1 MRTQILPVTETNGHV
16 FVRDEAEVYRV
27 DGCPPIA
34 GPIDLG
40 CRSCAKQPARR
51 VAEGAVHVL
60 DPCPYPDGIRT
71 EITVSV
77 PSGKLIVADDLRPAY
92 DFDGAAAR
100 YNTDLGKAQMIH
112 GMASIGCA
120 FGPAPTGGLG
130 LYRTEPDRYLI
141 ASPGPADG
149 NGPTMP
155 GAELLAPIDTV
166 VWSYAIADYEHW
178 INRGG
183 TPDGLDS
190 YAIVD
195 VPAGRYT
202 FTHLSLAR
210 SFDHEAPGDVIYAHI
225 QRTA

>member
-1 MRTQILPVTETNGHV
+1 MSTQILPVTETNGHV
-16 FVRDEAEVYRV
+16 FVNDEAEVYWV

-51 VAEGAVHVL
+51 VVEGAVHVL

-92 DFDGAAAR
+92 DFDGAAVR
-100 YNTDLGKAQMIH
+100 YNTDLGKAHMVH
-112 GMASIGCA
+112 GMASMGCA
-120 FGPAPTGGLG
+120 FGPARSGGLG
-130 LYRTEPDRYLI
+130 LYRTDPDRYLI
-141 ASPGPADG
+141 ASPASADG
-149 NGPTMP
+149 NETAMP
-155 GAELLAPIDTV
+155 GAVLLAPIDTV

-178 INRGG
+178 ISRGG

-190 YAIVD
+190 YAVVD
-195 VPAGRYT
+195 VPPGRYI
-202 FTHLSLAR
+202 FTHLSLTR
-210 SFDHEAPGDVIYAHI
+210 SFDHEAAGDVIYARI
-225 QRTA
+225 QRAI